1 MFFFLYGFR
10 RCGMTR
16 VDFNKTTK
24 ELEISILVAPAF
36 RSMGLGKKLLDST
49 IGYVSENLDVCRV
62 IARINKNNLPS
73 LKMFSKYGFTEFHSD
88 DFYNYLELR
97 ID

>member
-1 MFFFLYGFR
+1 MFFFLHGFR

-16 VDFNKTTK
+16 LDFNKATQ

-49 IGYVSENLDVCRV
+49 IGFATENLDVSRI
-62 IARINKNNLPS
+62 IARINKANLPS
-73 LKMFSKYGFTEFHSD
+73 LKMFSKYGFTKFHSD
-88 DFYNYLELR
+88 DFYDYLELS